1 MFTRIYGSWEKNSL
15 TGGLFLKVRAV
26 LFKSAV
32 SDKIT

>member
-1 MFTRIYGSWEKNSL
+1 MVAGKNSL
-15 TGGLFLKVRAV
+15 TGGLFLKERVV